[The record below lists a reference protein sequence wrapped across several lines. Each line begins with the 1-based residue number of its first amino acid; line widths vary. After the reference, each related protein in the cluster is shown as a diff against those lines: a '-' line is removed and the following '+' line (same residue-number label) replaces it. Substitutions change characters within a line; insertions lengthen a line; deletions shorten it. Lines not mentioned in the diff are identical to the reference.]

1 MRTQFY
7 LENLK
12 NVGIGGSVVLNW
24 VFEENM
30 REKEDEKWRN
40 RVGRGVWTDSSGSR

>member
-12 NVGIGGSVVLNW
+12 NVGMGGNVVFNW

-30 REKEDEKWRN
+30 HEKEDKKWRN
-40 RVGRGVWTDSSGSR
+40 RAGVWDVD